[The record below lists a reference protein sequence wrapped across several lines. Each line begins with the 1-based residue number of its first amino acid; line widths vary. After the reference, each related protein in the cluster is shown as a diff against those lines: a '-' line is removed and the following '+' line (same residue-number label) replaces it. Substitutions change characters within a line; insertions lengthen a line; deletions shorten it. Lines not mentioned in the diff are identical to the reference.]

1 VITIN
6 ANTLTKHPRTTHK
19 HHCHSPTPTVAPTN
33 HQYHPTQI
41 SILDITSMKKLK
53 PLCIKINKD
62 GTCSLMTE
70 LGWAGQKIFG
80 SPGKH
85 FHGHGAV
92 STCPSSHIFS
102 HLAMTRS

>member
-1 VITIN
+1 
-6 ANTLTKHPRTTHK
+6 
-19 HHCHSPTPTVAPTN
+19 VAPTN

-53 PLCIKINKD
+53 PICIKINKD
-62 GTCSLMTE
+62 GTCSLMNE

-80 SPGKH
+80 SPGK
-85 FHGHGAV
+85 HGAV

-102 HLAMTRS
+102 HLAMTHS